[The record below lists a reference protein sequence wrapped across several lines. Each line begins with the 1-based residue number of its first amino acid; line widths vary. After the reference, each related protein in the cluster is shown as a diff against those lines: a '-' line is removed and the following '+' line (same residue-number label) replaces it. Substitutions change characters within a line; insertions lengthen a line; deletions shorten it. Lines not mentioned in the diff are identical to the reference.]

1 MKRFLSIILSTIIL
15 IPILCSV
22 VFAASDYNSYRAEVD
37 KLNGMDIPTQKQ
49 AHRMENSSGICNVVA
64 ATQLLNR
71 RVAYDL
77 GNNYNSLSNISLSS
91 VITQCG
97 NTVHQVDVVKSGS
110 NRIWYSYSGNGTVEW
125 YNYSYTMPNG
135 FKYAIKLAKKSQI
148 KGDFNEYLTNLL
160 MEHPE
165 GVHYRTPKGSGGH
178 CIVITDFI
186 KNGSGYT
193 FYAIDGTDY
202 RNYGEEREEWTK
214 TSTVWHNGAI
224 DLYNDMDYIAYIDVD
239 NSQIHNCPTELTK
252 ENYATLNGVLGAC
265 RGCGKAYNWQA
276 TFQKTTTQVYE
287 LKNSNKNDKVKVRS
301 APYEDA
307 TERSNRVNK
316 NFTVVGTVTNAYG
329 NKWYVVDYQDDVKK
343 MCYTAYVYCKNIDD
357 KYVMTSST
365 AEAKKYDSGNTVTK
379 SHTHDYNFNNGQCYC
394 GAVKSSSLQN
404 NSESTLKIN
413 LTRYPVQHTQGN
425 NFGLRGTIS
434 SNYKIKKIYGYIK
447 QNGNII
453 QSTEDT
459 PNVKSVNVKE
469 QRLNNNLVFE
479 TLGAGNYIL
488 EVQTVD
494 ASGNGITVTKNF
506 SVVGQSAKAESNLSI
521 NLDKYPVTLN
531 AGSGFGLRGSVTSNY
546 NIAAV
551 KGYVVNSNGSTVLSS
566 KDTPNSTYMD
576 IRYANL
582 NNDLVFNNLGA
593 GNYVMRVVATDNSGR
608 TVEVSKNFTVVSNSV
623 NSNSDLSI
631 NLNKY
636 PVSLEL
642 GSSYGLRGS
651 ITSNYNISVVKGYV
665 YNSNGQTVLS
675 SVDYPNSTYMDI
687 RPARLN
693 EDLIFN
699 NLTTGNYTMKVV
711 AVDASG
717 RTVEATKN
725 FTVKSKAA
733 YVDNSPNGNG
743 VTGTVVIPSS
753 WDNLSI
759 RTGPSTNYQII
770 GSMNNGAKCTV
781 YPNKTIN
788 GWYYVN
794 YNGIWGYASGRQ
806 INLNSSNS
814 ASVNTRS
821 GIVNIPSS
829 WDDLS
834 IRTGPS
840 TNYQIVGGM
849 PQGARCTVY
858 SDKAQNGWYYVEYN
872 GVQGYAAGNRINL
885 Q

>member
-1 MKRFLSIILSTIIL
+1 MIVCIGIMPNVEVSATDQNINNPQIIDYTDNPFFIEKLGVLFDKLVNNKYNYFTTTGETCGNSKCKICNTSNVTKQHPTISSLNVDYSDVTYSCYGFAKWTFKYLYGKDATGVFDNPGSRGNTNSTVVIASTYDGNSSAKTVIQQAKIGDILQAPNPHSMIFLKCDDKYFYVLHSNWKWSNEGNNIVKVSQFSYDQFNNVT
-15 IPILCSV
+15 V
-22 VFAASDYNSYRAEVD
+22 YRAD
-37 KLNGMDIPTQKQ
+37 
-49 AHRMENSSGICNVVA
+49 
-64 ATQLLNR
+64 
-71 RVAYDL
+71 
-77 GNNYNSLSNISLSS
+77 
-91 VITQCG
+91 
-97 NTVHQVDVVKSGS
+97 
-110 NRIWYSYSGNGTVEW
+110 
-125 YNYSYTMPNG
+125 NYSDFAVASHICTQYETYNNG
-135 FKYAIKLAKKSQI
+135 K
-148 KGDFNEYLTNLL
+148 
-160 MEHPE
+160 
-165 GVHYRTPKGSGGH
+165 
-178 CIVITDFI
+178 
-186 KNGSGYT
+186 
-193 FYAIDGTDY
+193 
-202 RNYGEEREEWTK
+202 TK
-214 TSTVWHNGAI
+214 I
-224 DLYNDMDYIAYIDVD
+224 
-239 NSQIHNCPTELTK
+239 
-252 ENYATLNGVLGAC
+252 LGAC
-265 RGCGKAYNWQA
+265 KEASCRKPFDWQN
-276 TFQKTTTQVYE
+276 TFNRITNQTASLKSSKKNYKINVYQ
-287 LKNSNKNDKVKVRS
+287 

-307 TERSNRVNK
+307 TKTTAKKPVDK
-316 NFTVVGTVTNAYG
+316 FAIVGTVRNAYG
-329 NKWYVVDYQDDVKK
+329 NEWYAIDYPDDVKK
-343 MCYTAYVYCKNIDD
+343 VCYIAYIYK
-357 KYVMTSST
+357 ST
-365 AEAKKYDSGNTVTK
+365 LTDNYDIVTTTIQEAKKYDSGNTVTK

-488 EVQTVD
+488 EVQAVD

-506 SVVGQSAKAESNLSI
+506 SVVGQSVKAESNLSI

-531 AGSGFGLRGSVTSNY
+531 AGSGFGLRGFVTSNY

-551 KGYVVNSNGSTVLSS
+551 NGYVVNANGSTVLSS

-631 NLNKY
+631 NLDKY

-693 EDLIFN
+693 KDLIFN

-858 SDKAQNGWYYVEYN
+858 PDKAQNGWYYVEYN